1 MNFDDFFLLGHV
13 IKKHGLA
20 GEVMIFLDVTD
31 PQYYKDVRTLYF
43 EEFGQPVPYFV
54 QSVKI
59 RADKAIVKLDGFN
72 SLDQLDEFKGKSV
85 YLPLKELPKL
95 SKGEYYLH
103 QLVGL
108 NVLSKETLIGTV
120 QYIYE
125 AGLQN
130 LIAVDSDGKE
140 ILIPVNDEIIKKI
153 DFEKAEITVDLPD
166 GLLDIY
172 ES

>member
-1 MNFDDFFLLGHV
+1 VNFDDFFLLGHV

-31 PQYYKDVRTLYF
+31 PQYYKGIRTIYF
-43 EEFGQPVPYFV
+43 EESGQPVPYFIETV
-54 QSVKI
+54 NI
-59 RADKAIVKLDGFN
+59 RADRAIVKLDGFN
-72 SLDQLDEFKGKSV
+72 SIDQLDEFKGKSV
-85 YLPLKELPKL
+85 YLLLKELPRL
-95 SKGEYYLH
+95 GKGEYYLH

-108 NVLSKETLIGTV
+108 NVISEETLIGQV

-125 AGLQN
+125 AGRQN

-140 ILIPVNDEIIKKI
+140 ILIPVNDEIIQRV
-153 DFEKAEITVDLPD
+153 DFEKAEITVDLPE